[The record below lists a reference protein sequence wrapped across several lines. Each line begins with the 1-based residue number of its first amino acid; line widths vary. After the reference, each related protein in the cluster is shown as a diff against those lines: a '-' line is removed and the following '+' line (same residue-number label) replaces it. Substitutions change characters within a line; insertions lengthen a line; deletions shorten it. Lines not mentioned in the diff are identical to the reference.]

1 MFFEKIFVYRVT
13 DTPFP
18 VSLWL
23 KAFTIRKEK
32 TMDDSDIIGLYF
44 SRDERAI
51 SETAGK
57 YGRLC
62 KSIASNILKNDS
74 DAEECLSD
82 ACLAAW
88 RAIPPARP
96 DDLCAYIARITR
108 NLALNRLRSSKRKCR
123 GGGTDTALNDDILPA
138 ESLDTLI
145 ESRRA
150 AEVINLYLYGISA
163 EKRKVFVMRY
173 FFCDPVNDIADC
185 LGMSVGQVKMSL
197 FRTRKELKKL
207 LEKEEIEI

>member
-23 KAFTIRKEK
+23 KAFRIRKEK

-88 RAIPPARP
+88 KAIPPAR
-96 DDLCAYIARITR
+96 L
-108 NLALNRLRSSKRKCR
+108 
-123 GGGTDTALNDDILPA
+123 
-138 ESLDTLI
+138 
-145 ESRRA
+145 
-150 AEVINLYLYGISA
+150 
-163 EKRKVFVMRY
+163 
-173 FFCDPVNDIADC
+173 
-185 LGMSVGQVKMSL
+185 
-197 FRTRKELKKL
+197 
-207 LEKEEIEI
+207 